1 MIFNFFSVSNA
12 KYDKIAFDFK
22 FDSINQGETVD
33 LGDYKDKV
41 LLIVNVASR
50 CGYTNQYSDLQNL
63 HEKYNKDG
71 LVVIGIP
78 SNNFKQ
84 EPGSKEDIKTFC
96 ETNFGVSFP
105 MTDKTNV
112 VGSDAHPFFIWAKKN
127 HGLSAIPKWNFH
139 KIIVG
144 KNGKILDTFSSFTS
158 PTSKKITKII
168 EQEIKS

>member
-1 MIFNFFSVSNA
+1 
-12 KYDKIAFDFK
+12 
-22 FDSINQGETVD
+22 
-33 LGDYKDKV
+33 
-41 LLIVNVASR
+41 
-50 CGYTNQYSDLQNL
+50 
-63 HEKYNKDG
+63 
-71 LVVIGIP
+71 
-78 SNNFKQ
+78 
-84 EPGSKEDIKTFC
+84 
-96 ETNFGVSFP
+96 

-168 EQEIKS
+168 EEEIKS